1 MQEKKQ
7 RLAADEVVRELRQQ
21 REHMNAELF
30 GLRTENAALKDE
42 NKSLKEEN
50 AGLQRAV
57 QQHQANEEIS
67 VSKIIAPTAVSQCKD
82 PRQIC
87 LVSEVTEQLQE
98 HGECVFF
105 DTHKNGMRSVLVQA

>member
-1 MQEKKQ
+1 MLFCRQAQFTHEKKQ
-7 RLAADEVVRELRQQ
+7 RLAADEGVRELRQQ

-50 AGLQRAV
+50 DMLQRTV

-67 VSKIIAPTAVSQCKD
+67 VSSVIGTTAVSHCKD
-82 PRQIC
+82 P
-87 LVSEVTEQLQE
+87 
-98 HGECVFF
+98 H
-105 DTHKNGMRSVLVQA
+105 